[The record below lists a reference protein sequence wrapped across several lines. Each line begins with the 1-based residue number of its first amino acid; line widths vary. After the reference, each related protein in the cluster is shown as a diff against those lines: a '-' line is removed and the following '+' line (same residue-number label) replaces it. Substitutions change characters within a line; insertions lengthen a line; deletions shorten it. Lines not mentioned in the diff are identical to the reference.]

1 MQLLEEL
8 AELAEHAAGPDGE
21 TVTAELDLDEAAAM
35 AGEAAEALDA
45 TFQNLADSVHVEG
58 DPGKFTTS
66 FSLGEAGPGEDDPEV
81 EVMLSPAQALNL
93 FRFIVLFL
101 VFSQVGL
108 MVWKRR
114 RPKSYAYVTVT
125 ALWAVRRV
133 AAEAAPG
140 AGRGGSDTDAARGRR
155 RCPPSS
161 ASRAGSGGSCWCGRR
176 TRGTR

>member
-1 MQLLEEL
+1 MAGPGLEPGGAHGEGVQLLL
-8 AELAEHAAGPDGE
+8 QATGPDGE
-21 TVTAELDLDEAAAM
+21 TVTEELDLDEAAAM
-35 AGEAAEALDA
+35 AGEAAEALNA
-45 TFQNLADSVHVEG
+45 TFQNIADSVRVEG

-101 VFSQVGL
+101 VFSQVAL
-108 MVWKRR
+108 MVWKHR

-133 AAEAAPG
+133 AA
-140 AGRGGSDTDAARGRR
+140 GRGRSGPGGRGQRH
-155 RCPPSS
+155 
-161 ASRAGSGGSCWCGRR
+161 
-176 TRGTR
+176 